1 MKKRIIV
8 IVVCIALLFTAIGV
22 GVGAAIW
29 SKEDYTVTADDIR
42 FLRGY
47 AGEKGEWSISDNKI
61 NLNGYGVVSSAQ
73 SIVWEPSTLD
83 EESGV
88 EFTITY
94 NQAYTSL
101 GGTKEDSNFY
111 ENHRFVIG
119 LMDSQ
124 NFQGDAA
131 GHGLGLELRLNS
143 VEGKIRAMGFYY
155 DSDETTDL
163 VFPGR
168 NYGGTSYTASANTT
182 VKGKLCY
189 NYSASKWTMYI
200 DSTGDG
206 AVDGASQMQFDPTSA
221 WETTQQ
227 GKDYSKYFPN
237 ELFSRGKAYLVFGNY
252 HAYNMNMSISIDKV
266 YGDFSLQTEN
276 YTDTVETG
284 SMNIALED
292 NILTRFYVKY
302 SSYDM
307 IAKGGNVNLTCGDKS
322 VNYELIDGT
331 LLEGLTY
338 GYTIPVP
345 AALGTETITLT
356 VQSDALDGEENPVW
370 SGTWS
375 TTVKDYCD
383 TLKANN
389 AGEDEKSVALR
400 DLCDSIN
407 DYCSKAKAYF
417 DLVND
422 SN

>member
-22 GVGAAIW
+22 GVGASILA
-29 SKEDYTVTADDIR
+29 SANNLTQDDIR

-47 AGEKGEWSISDNKI
+47 AGEKGDWSIEGNKI
-61 NLNGYGVVSSAQ
+61 NLNGSGVVSSAQ
-73 SIVWEPSTLD
+73 KLVWDPSTTTNA
-83 EESGV
+83 GV
-88 EFTITY
+88 VFTVTY
-94 NQAYTSL
+94 NQAYTELSATD
-101 GGTKEDSNFY
+101 GDADYFANY
-111 ENHRFVIG
+111 RFAVA

-124 NFQGDAA
+124 HFQGESE
-131 GHGLGLELRLNS
+131 GNGLGVEYRLNS
-143 VEGKIRAMGFYY
+143 ATGAVRNMGFYY
-155 DSDETTDL
+155 KGESDL
-163 VFPGR
+163 GLKYPGR
-168 NYGGTSYTASANTT
+168 NLGLSASATEGMSIQCKIT
-182 VKGKLCY
+182 YESGKW
-189 NYSASKWTMYI
+189 KIWVDKDGKDGI
-200 DSTGDG
+200 DSLVAEFNPNDSYEGEN
-206 AVDGASQMQFDPTSA
+206 AQ
-221 WETTQQ
+221 
-227 GKDYSKYFPN
+227 YFPTN
-237 ELFSRGKAYLVFGNY
+237 LFSGGKAYLVFGS
-252 HAYNMNMSISIDKV
+252 YNANKMNMSITIDQT
-266 YGDFSLQTEN
+266 YGGFSFTN
-276 YTDTVETG
+276 DVTYTDTVTRVGE
-284 SMNIALED
+284 NIALED

-389 AGEDEKSVALR
+389 AGTDDKSVALR
-400 DLCDSIN
+400 ALCDSIN

>member
-22 GVGAAIW
+22 GVGASILA
-29 SKEDYTVTADDIR
+29 SANNLTQDDIR

-47 AGEKGEWSISDNKI
+47 AGEKGEWSIEGNKI

-73 SIVWEPSTLD
+73 SIVWDADTLSG
-83 EESGV
+83 ESGIV
-88 EFTITY
+88 FTVTY
-94 NQAYTSL
+94 NEDYTNL
-101 GGTKEDSNFY
+101 GTADPSQY
-111 ENHRFVIG
+111 RFAVA
-119 LMDSQ
+119 LMNSQ
-124 NFQGDAA
+124 NFQGNAE
-131 GHGLGLELRLNS
+131 GQGLGIEYRLTNTD
-143 VEGKIRAMGFYY
+143 GNIQTRGLYY
-155 DSDETTDL
+155 DGTQSLDIKWPE
-163 VFPGR
+163 R
-168 NYGGTSYTASANTT
+168 NESTGNGNATKAKSILTKITYNGG
-182 VKGKLCY
+182 
-189 NYSASKWTMYI
+189 KWTIWY
-200 DSTGDG
+200 DKSGDG
-206 AVDGASQMQFDPTSA
+206 KFGSGDKDIAFDPNGDWEKNNGSA
-221 WETTQQ
+221 T
-227 GKDYSKYFPN
+227 YFPKDLISG
-237 ELFSRGKAYLVFGNY
+237 EKAYLVFGS
-252 HAYNMNMSISIDKV
+252 YNANMMNMSISISQV
-266 YGDFSLQTEN
+266 YGGFKLQDEA
-276 YTDTVETG
+276 YTDTVTRVGE
-284 SMNIALED
+284 NIALED

-356 VQSDALDGEENPVW
+356 VQSDAVDGEENPVW

-383 TLKANN
+383 TLKENN

>member
-22 GVGAAIW
+22 GVGASILA
-29 SKEDYTVTADDIR
+29 SANNLTQDDIR

-47 AGEKGEWSISDNKI
+47 AGEKGDWSIEGNKI
-61 NLNGYGVVSSAQ
+61 NLNGSGVVSSAQ
-73 SIVWEPSTLD
+73 SIVWDADTLSG
-83 EESGV
+83 ESGIV
-88 EFTITY
+88 FTVTY
-94 NQAYTSL
+94 NEDYTNL
-101 GGTKEDSNFY
+101 GTADPSQY
-111 ENHRFVIG
+111 RFAVA
-119 LMDSQ
+119 LMNSQ
-124 NFQGDAA
+124 NFQGNAE
-131 GHGLGLELRLNS
+131 GQGLGIEYRLTNTD
-143 VEGKIRAMGFYY
+143 GNIQTRGLYY
-155 DSDETTDL
+155 DGTQSLDIKWPE
-163 VFPGR
+163 R
-168 NYGGTSYTASANTT
+168 NTSTGNGNATQAKSILTKITYNGG
-182 VKGKLCY
+182 
-189 NYSASKWTMYI
+189 KWTIWY
-200 DSTGDG
+200 DKSGDG
-206 AVDGASQMQFDPTSA
+206 TFGSGDQNIAFDPNSDWEKNNGSA
-221 WETTQQ
+221 T
-227 GKDYSKYFPN
+227 YFPKDLISG
-237 ELFSRGKAYLVFGNY
+237 EKAYLVFGS
-252 HAYNMNMSISIDKV
+252 YNANKMNMSISINQV
-266 YGDFSLQTEN
+266 YGGFSLQTET
-276 YTDTVETG
+276 YTDTVTRVGE
-284 SMNIALED
+284 NIALED

-338 GYTIPVP
+338 SYTIPVP

-370 SGTWS
+370 SKTWS

-389 AGEDEKSVALR
+389 AGTDDKSVALR
-400 DLCDSIN
+400 ALCDSIN

>member
-22 GVGAAIW
+22 GVGASILA
-29 SKEDYTVTADDIR
+29 SANNLTSDDIR

-47 AGEKGEWSISDNKI
+47 AGEKGDWSIEGNKI

-73 SIVWEPSTLD
+73 SIVWNPSEMTQS
-83 EESGV
+83 SGIK
-88 EFTITY
+88 FTITY
-94 NQAYTSL
+94 NEDYTNLSD
-101 GGTKEDSNFY
+101 TKTDANYF
-111 ENHRFVIG
+111 ENYRFAVA

-124 NFQGDAA
+124 NFQGFAA
-131 GHGLGLELRLNS
+131 GNGFGGEFRLNS
-143 VEGKIRAMGFYY
+143 TAGNIRYIGFTYAGSENNLDLTTVGRNLGSGIGTATEGKSVKCNIYY
-155 DSDETTDL
+155 NIGDSHWYYALIKDNKNDYETVAKFETSDL
-163 VFPGR
+163 NF
-168 NYGGTSYTASANTT
+168 
-182 VKGKLCY
+182 
-189 NYSASKWTMYI
+189 
-200 DSTGDG
+200 
-206 AVDGASQMQFDPTSA
+206 PTSLIS
-221 WETTQQ
+221 
-227 GKDYSKYFPN
+227 G
-237 ELFSRGKAYLVFGNY
+237 GKAYLVFGS
-252 HAYNMNMSISIDKV
+252 YNDTKMNMSISIDSV
-266 YGDFSLQTEN
+266 YGDFALQDET

-345 AALGTETITLT
+345 AALGAEPITLT
-356 VQSDALDGEENPVW
+356 VQSDAVDGEDNPVW

-375 TTVKDYCD
+375 TTVKAYLDA
-383 TLKANN
+383 LKADTT
-389 AGEDEKSVALR
+389 GEDENSVALR
-400 DLCDSIN
+400 ALCDSIN